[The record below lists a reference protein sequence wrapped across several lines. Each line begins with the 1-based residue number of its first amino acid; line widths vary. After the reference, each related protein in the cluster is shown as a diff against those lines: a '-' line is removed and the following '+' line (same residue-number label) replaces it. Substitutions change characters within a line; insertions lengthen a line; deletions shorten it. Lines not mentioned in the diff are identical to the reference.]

1 LKETL
6 INKIMPLFIEYL
18 NEIFHL
24 FVMMAPFLMLGFLIS
39 GVLFLITSK
48 EMVARNIG
56 KPGIL
61 SILKASLLGVP
72 MPLCSCGVIPVSS
85 SLYNRGASKASTL
98 SFLISTP
105 QTGVD
110 SIFITY
116 SMLGLPFAICRPIIA
131 LITGTIGGIIT
142 EMLTENDVQSQSKIA
157 HKHNKKTIIDGL
169 NYAMFTLPKDIAWPL
184 IKGILLAGLVTL
196 ILPNNFFSNYGLTG
210 IIGLVA
216 IALVS
221 IPMYTCATASVPF
234 AAALMHA
241 GAEPGVAFVF
251 LMAGPATNVATITVI
266 KKILGRKVVSI
277 YLGVIFIGSI
287 FFGLIINQFI
297 NINSIP
303 VMKHHAHH
311 MDHLNFITI
320 SSSIVLFILCM
331 IAISDLFKSKNS
343 TTSNL
348 VSNGDVSLIVKGM
361 TCNHCKETV
370 HEAIINCKNI
380 DKATIDLTSGRVE
393 IYGKNINSTE
403 IIEAIT
409 KVGFSIGKII

>member
-1 LKETL
+1 
-6 INKIMPLFIEYL
+6 MPLFIEYL

-39 GVLFLITSK
+39 GILFLITSK

-56 KPGIL
+56 KPGLL
-61 SILKASLLGVP
+61 SILKASILGVP

-131 LITGTIGGIIT
+131 LITGTIGGLIT
-142 EMLTENDVQSQSKIA
+142 EMLTEADVQSQSKID
-157 HKHNKKTIIDGL
+157 HTHSKKTILDGFK
-169 NYAMFTLPKDIAWPL
+169 YALFILPKDIAWPL

-196 ILPNNFFSNYGLTG
+196 ILPNNFFSDYGLTG

-266 KKILGRKVVSI
+266 KKILGQKVVTI
-277 YLGVIFIGSI
+277 YLGVIFVGSI
-287 FFGLIINQFI
+287 TFGLLINKFI
-297 NINSIP
+297 DISSIP
-303 VMKHHAHH
+303 VINEHVHNMN
-311 MDHLNFITI
+311 HLDFISML
-320 SSSIVLFILCM
+320 SSLALFVLCA
-331 IAISDLFKSKNS
+331 IAIFDLFKKSDI
-343 TTSNL
+343 SNL
-348 VSNGDVSLIVKGM
+348 VSNGDLSLVVKGM

-370 HEAIINCKNI
+370 HEAIINCEGVEKTNI
-380 DKATIDLTSGRVE
+380 DLASGNVE
-393 IYGKNINSTE
+393 IYGKNINSKK
-403 IIEAIT
+403 IIDSIT
-409 KVGFSIGKII
+409 NVGFSIGKII

>member
-1 LKETL
+1 MKETL
-6 INKIMPLFIEYL
+6 INKIVPLFIEYL

-39 GVLFLITSK
+39 GILFLITSK

-56 KPGIL
+56 KPGLL
-61 SILKASLLGVP
+61 SIFKASILGVP

-131 LITGTIGGIIT
+131 LITGTIGGVIT
-142 EMLTENDVQSQSKIA
+142 EMLTEADVQSQSKID
-157 HKHNKKTIIDGL
+157 HTHSKKTILDGFK
-169 NYAMFTLPKDIAWPL
+169 YALFILPKDIAWPL

-196 ILPNNFFSNYGLTG
+196 ILPNNFFSDYGLTG

-266 KKILGRKVVSI
+266 KKILGQKVVTI

-287 FFGLIINQFI
+287 TFGLLINKFI
-297 NINSIP
+297 DISSIP
-303 VMKHHAHH
+303 VINEHVHNMN
-311 MDHLNFITI
+311 HLDLI
-320 SSSIVLFILCM
+320 SILSSLALFVLCA
-331 IAISDLFKSKNS
+331 IAIFDLFKKSDI
-343 TTSNL
+343 SNL
-348 VSNGDVSLIVKGM
+348 VSNGDLSLVVKGM

-370 HEAIINCKNI
+370 HEAIINCEGVEKTNI
-380 DKATIDLTSGRVE
+380 DLASGNVE
-393 IYGKNINSTE
+393 IYGKNINSKK
-403 IIEAIT
+403 IIDSIT
-409 KVGFSIGKII
+409 NVGFSIGKII

>member
-6 INKIMPLFIEYL
+6 INKIVPLFIEYL

-39 GVLFLITSK
+39 GILFLITSK

-56 KPGIL
+56 KPGLL
-61 SILKASLLGVP
+61 SIFKASILGVP

-131 LITGTIGGIIT
+131 LITGTIGGLIT
-142 EMLTENDVQSQSKIA
+142 EMLTEADVQSQSKID
-157 HKHNKKTIIDGL
+157 HTHSKKTILDGFK
-169 NYAMFTLPKDIAWPL
+169 YALFILPKDIAWPL

-196 ILPNNFFSNYGLTG
+196 ILPNNFFSDYGLTG

-266 KKILGRKVVSI
+266 KKILGQKVVTI
-277 YLGVIFIGSI
+277 YLGVIFVGSI
-287 FFGLIINQFI
+287 TFGLLINKFI
-297 NINSIP
+297 DISSIP
-303 VMKHHAHH
+303 VINEHVHNMN
-311 MDHLNFITI
+311 HLDLI
-320 SSSIVLFILCM
+320 SILSSLALFVLCT
-331 IAISDLFKSKNS
+331 IAIFNLFKKSDI
-343 TTSNL
+343 SNL
-348 VSNGDVSLIVKGM
+348 VSNGDLSLVVKGM

-370 HEAIINCKNI
+370 HEAIINCEGV
-380 DKATIDLTSGRVE
+380 DKTNIDLTSGNVE
-393 IYGKNINSTE
+393 IYGKNINSKQ
-403 IIEAIT
+403 IIDSIT
-409 KVGFSIGKII
+409 NVGFSIGKII

>member
-1 LKETL
+1 MKETL
-6 INKIMPLFIEYL
+6 INKIVLLFIEYL

-56 KPGIL
+56 KPGLL
-61 SILKASLLGVP
+61 SILKASILGVP

-142 EMLTENDVQSQSKIA
+142 ELLTEADVQSQSKID
-157 HKHNKKTIIDGL
+157 HTHSKKTIMDGFK
-169 NYAMFTLPKDIAWPL
+169 YALFILPKDIAWPL

-196 ILPNNFFSNYGLTG
+196 ILPNNFFSDYGLTG

-266 KKILGRKVVSI
+266 KKILGQKVVTI

-287 FFGLIINQFI
+287 TFGLLINKFI
-297 NINSIP
+297 DISSIP
-303 VMKHHAHH
+303 VINEHVHNMN
-311 MDHLNFITI
+311 HLNLI
-320 SSSIVLFILCM
+320 SILSSLALFVLCA
-331 IAISDLFKSKNS
+331 IAIFDLFKKSDI
-343 TTSNL
+343 SNL
-348 VSNGDVSLIVKGM
+348 VSNGDLSLVVNGM

-370 HEAIINCKNI
+370 HEAIINCEGV
-380 DKATIDLTSGRVE
+380 DKTNIDLTSGNVE
-393 IYGKNINSTE
+393 IYGKNINSKQ
-403 IIEAIT
+403 IIDSIT
-409 KVGFSIGKII
+409 NVGFSIGKII

>member
-1 LKETL
+1 MKETL
-6 INKIMPLFIEYL
+6 INKIVPLFIEYL

-39 GVLFLITSK
+39 GILFLITSK

-56 KPGIL
+56 KPGLL
-61 SILKASLLGVP
+61 SILKASILGVP

-131 LITGTIGGIIT
+131 LITGTIGGLIT
-142 EMLTENDVQSQSKIA
+142 EMLTEADVQSQSKID
-157 HKHNKKTIIDGL
+157 HTHSKKTILDGFK
-169 NYAMFTLPKDIAWPL
+169 YALFILPKDIAWPL

-196 ILPNNFFSNYGLTG
+196 ILPNNFFSDYGLTG

-266 KKILGRKVVSI
+266 KKILGQKVVTI
-277 YLGVIFIGSI
+277 YLGVIFVGSI
-287 FFGLIINQFI
+287 TFGLLINKFI
-297 NINSIP
+297 DISTIP
-303 VMKHHAHH
+303 VINAHVH
-311 MDHLNFITI
+311 NMNHLDLI
-320 SSSIVLFILCM
+320 SILSSLALFVLCT
-331 IAISDLFKSKNS
+331 IAIFNLFKKSDI
-343 TTSNL
+343 SNL
-348 VSNGDVSLIVKGM
+348 VSNGDLSLVVKGI

-370 HEAIINCKNI
+370 HEAIINCEGVDKTNI
-380 DKATIDLTSGRVE
+380 DLASGNVE
-393 IYGKNINSTE
+393 IYGKNINSKK
-403 IIEAIT
+403 IIDSIT
-409 KVGFSIGKII
+409 NVGFSIGKII

>member
-1 LKETL
+1 
-6 INKIMPLFIEYL
+6 MPLFIDYL
-18 NEIFHL
+18 NEIFYL

-39 GVLFLITSK
+39 GILFIVTSK
-48 EMVARNIG
+48 EMIANNIG

-61 SILKASLLGVP
+61 SILKSSILGVP

-131 LITGTIGGIIT
+131 LITGAIGGIIT
-142 EMLTENDVQSQSKIA
+142 EFLTEHDIQSQSKIDHA
-157 HKHNKKTIIDGL
+157 HNKKTIMDGF
-169 NYAMFTLPKDIAWPL
+169 NYAIFTLPKDIVWPL
-184 IKGILLAGLVTL
+184 IKGILLAGLITL

-266 KKILGRKVVSI
+266 KKILGQKVVSI
-277 YLGVIFIGSI
+277 YLGVIFVGSI
-287 FFGLIINQFI
+287 FFGLIINQVI
-297 NINSIP
+297 DVNSIP
-303 VMKHHAHH
+303 VINNHGHHGHH
-311 MDHLNFITI
+311 LDLITI
-320 SSSIVLFILCM
+320 LSSIALFMLCV
-331 IAISDLFKSKNS
+331 IAICGMFKNK
-343 TTSNL
+343 TAPISNL
-348 VSNGDVSLIVKGM
+348 DSNGDISLIVKGM

-370 HEAIINCKNI
+370 HEAIIGCQNVDKTNI
-380 DKATIDLTSGRVE
+380 NLSSGNVE
-393 IYGKNINSTE
+393 IYGKHINSTE

>member
-1 LKETL
+1 MKETL
-6 INKIMPLFIEYL
+6 INKIVPLFIEYL

-39 GVLFLITSK
+39 GILFLITSK

-56 KPGIL
+56 KPGLL
-61 SILKASLLGVP
+61 SILKASILGVP

-131 LITGTIGGIIT
+131 LITGTIGGVIT
-142 EMLTENDVQSQSKIA
+142 EMLTEADVQSQSKVD
-157 HKHNKKTIIDGL
+157 HTHSKKTILDGFK
-169 NYAMFTLPKDIAWPL
+169 YALFILPKDIAWPL

-196 ILPNNFFSNYGLTG
+196 ILPNNFFSDYGLTG

-266 KKILGRKVVSI
+266 KKILGQKVVTI
-277 YLGVIFIGSI
+277 YLGVIFVGSI
-287 FFGLIINQFI
+287 TFGLLINKFI
-297 NINSIP
+297 DISSIP
-303 VMKHHAHH
+303 VINEHVHNMN
-311 MDHLNFITI
+311 HLDFISI
-320 SSSIVLFILCM
+320 LSSLALFVLCA
-331 IAISDLFKSKNS
+331 IAIFDLFKKSDI
-343 TTSNL
+343 SNL
-348 VSNGDVSLIVKGM
+348 VSNGDLSLVVKGM

-370 HEAIINCKNI
+370 HEAIINCEGVEKTNI
-380 DKATIDLTSGRVE
+380 DLASGNVE
-393 IYGKNINSTE
+393 IYGKNINSKK
-403 IIEAIT
+403 IIDSIT
-409 KVGFSIGKII
+409 NVGFSIGKII

>member
-1 LKETL
+1 MKEIL
-6 INKIMPLFIEYL
+6 INKIVPLFIEYL

-39 GVLFLITSK
+39 GILFLITSK

-56 KPGIL
+56 KPGLL
-61 SILKASLLGVP
+61 SILKASILGVP

-131 LITGTIGGIIT
+131 LITGTIGGVIT
-142 EMLTENDVQSQSKIA
+142 EMLTEADVQSQSKVD
-157 HKHNKKTIIDGL
+157 HTHSKKTILDGFK
-169 NYAMFTLPKDIAWPL
+169 YALFILPKDIAWPL

-196 ILPNNFFSNYGLTG
+196 ILPNNFFSDYGLTG

-266 KKILGRKVVSI
+266 KKILGQKVVTI
-277 YLGVIFIGSI
+277 YLGVIFVGSI
-287 FFGLIINQFI
+287 TFGLLINKFI
-297 NINSIP
+297 DISSIP
-303 VMKHHAHH
+303 VINEHVHNMN
-311 MDHLNFITI
+311 HLDLI
-320 SSSIVLFILCM
+320 SILSSLALFVLCA
-331 IAISDLFKSKNS
+331 IAISDLFKKSDI
-343 TTSNL
+343 SNL
-348 VSNGDVSLIVKGM
+348 VSNGDLSLVVKGM

-370 HEAIINCKNI
+370 HEAIINCEGVEKTNI
-380 DKATIDLTSGRVE
+380 DLASGNVE
-393 IYGKNINSTE
+393 IYGKDINSKK
-403 IIEAIT
+403 IIDAIT
-409 KVGFSIGKII
+409 NVGFSIGKII

>member
-6 INKIMPLFIEYL
+6 INKIVPLFIEYL

-39 GVLFLITSK
+39 GILFLITSK

-56 KPGIL
+56 KPGLL
-61 SILKASLLGVP
+61 SILKASILGVP

-131 LITGTIGGIIT
+131 LITGTIGGVIT
-142 EMLTENDVQSQSKIA
+142 EMLTEADVQSQSKVD
-157 HKHNKKTIIDGL
+157 HTHSKKTILDGFK
-169 NYAMFTLPKDIAWPL
+169 YALFILPKDIAWPL

-196 ILPNNFFSNYGLTG
+196 ILPNNFFSDYGLTG

-266 KKILGRKVVSI
+266 KKILGQKVVTI
-277 YLGVIFIGSI
+277 YLGVIFVGSI
-287 FFGLIINQFI
+287 TFGLLINKFI
-297 NINSIP
+297 DISSIP
-303 VMKHHAHH
+303 VINEHVHNMN
-311 MDHLNFITI
+311 HLDFISI
-320 SSSIVLFILCM
+320 LSSLALFVLCA
-331 IAISDLFKSKNS
+331 IAIFDLFKKSDI
-343 TTSNL
+343 SNL
-348 VSNGDVSLIVKGM
+348 VSNGDLSLVVKGM

-370 HEAIINCKNI
+370 HEAIINCEGVEKTNI
-380 DKATIDLTSGRVE
+380 DLASGNVE
-393 IYGKNINSTE
+393 IYGKNINSKK
-403 IIEAIT
+403 IIDSIT
-409 KVGFSIGKII
+409 NVGFSIGKII

>member
-1 LKETL
+1 MKETL
-6 INKIMPLFIEYL
+6 INKILPLFIEYL

-39 GVLFLITSK
+39 GILFLITSK

-61 SILKASLLGVP
+61 SILKASILGVP

-131 LITGTIGGIIT
+131 LITGTIGGVIT
-142 EMLTENDVQSQSKIA
+142 EMLTEADVQSQSKID
-157 HKHNKKTIIDGL
+157 HTHSKKTIMDGFKYGL
-169 NYAMFTLPKDIAWPL
+169 FILPKDIAWPL

-196 ILPNNFFSNYGLTG
+196 ILPNNFFSDYGLTG
-210 IIGLVA
+210 ITGLVA

-266 KKILGRKVVSI
+266 KKILGQKVVTI
-277 YLGVIFIGSI
+277 YLGVIFVGSI
-287 FFGLIINQFI
+287 TFGLLINKFI
-297 NINSIP
+297 DISSIP
-303 VMKHHAHH
+303 VINEHVHNMN
-311 MDHLNFITI
+311 HLDLI
-320 SSSIVLFILCM
+320 SILSSLALFVLCA
-331 IAISDLFKSKNS
+331 IAIFDLFKKSDI
-343 TTSNL
+343 SNL
-348 VSNGDVSLIVKGM
+348 VSNGDLSLVVKGM
-361 TCNHCKETV
+361 TCNHGKETV
-370 HEAIINCKNI
+370 HEAIINCEGVEKTNI
-380 DKATIDLTSGRVE
+380 DLASGNVE
-393 IYGKNINSTE
+393 IYGKDINSKK
-403 IIEAIT
+403 IIDSIT
-409 KVGFSIGKII
+409 NVGFSIGKII

>member
-1 LKETL
+1 MKEIL
-6 INKIMPLFIEYL
+6 INKIVPLFIEYL

-39 GVLFLITSK
+39 GILFLITSK

-56 KPGIL
+56 KPGLL
-61 SILKASLLGVP
+61 SILKASILGVP

-131 LITGTIGGIIT
+131 LITGTIGGLIT
-142 EMLTENDVQSQSKIA
+142 EMLTEADVQSQSKID
-157 HKHNKKTIIDGL
+157 HTHSKKTILDGFK
-169 NYAMFTLPKDIAWPL
+169 YALFILPKDIAWPL

-196 ILPNNFFSNYGLTG
+196 ILPNNFFSDYGLTG

-266 KKILGRKVVSI
+266 KKILGQKVVTI

-287 FFGLIINQFI
+287 TFGLLINKFI
-297 NINSIP
+297 DISSIP
-303 VMKHHAHH
+303 VINEHVHNMN
-311 MDHLNFITI
+311 HLDFISI
-320 SSSIVLFILCM
+320 LSSLALFVLCA
-331 IAISDLFKSKNS
+331 IAIFNLFKKSDI
-343 TTSNL
+343 SNL
-348 VSNGDVSLIVKGM
+348 VSNGDLSLVVKGM

-370 HEAIINCKNI
+370 HEAIINCEGVEKTN
-380 DKATIDLTSGRVE
+380 IDLTSGNVE
-393 IYGKNINSTE
+393 IYGKNINSKK
-403 IIEAIT
+403 IIDSIT
-409 KVGFSIGKII
+409 NVGFSIGKII

>member
-1 LKETL
+1 LKEIL
-6 INKIMPLFIEYL
+6 INKIVPLFIEYL

-39 GVLFLITSK
+39 GILFLITSK

-56 KPGIL
+56 KPGLL
-61 SILKASLLGVP
+61 SILKASILGVP

-131 LITGTIGGIIT
+131 LITGTIGGVIT
-142 EMLTENDVQSQSKIA
+142 EMLTEADVQSQSKVD
-157 HKHNKKTIIDGL
+157 HTHSKKTILDGFK
-169 NYAMFTLPKDIAWPL
+169 YALFILPKDIAWPL

-196 ILPNNFFSNYGLTG
+196 ILPNNFFSDYGLTG

-266 KKILGRKVVSI
+266 KKILGQKVVTI
-277 YLGVIFIGSI
+277 YLGVIFVGSI
-287 FFGLIINQFI
+287 TFGLLINKFI
-297 NINSIP
+297 DISSIP
-303 VMKHHAHH
+303 VINEHVHNMN
-311 MDHLNFITI
+311 HLDFISI
-320 SSSIVLFILCM
+320 LSSLALFVLCA
-331 IAISDLFKSKNS
+331 IAIFDLFKKSDI
-343 TTSNL
+343 SNL
-348 VSNGDVSLIVKGM
+348 VSNGDLSLVVKGM

-370 HEAIINCKNI
+370 HEAIINCEGVDKTNI
-380 DKATIDLTSGRVE
+380 DLASGNVE
-393 IYGKNINSTE
+393 IYGKDINSKK
-403 IIEAIT
+403 IIDSIT
-409 KVGFSIGKII
+409 NVGFSIGKII

>member
-6 INKIMPLFIEYL
+6 INKIVPLFIEYL

-39 GVLFLITSK
+39 GILFLITSK

-56 KPGIL
+56 KPGLL
-61 SILKASLLGVP
+61 SIFKASILGVP

-131 LITGTIGGIIT
+131 LITGTIGGLIT
-142 EMLTENDVQSQSKIA
+142 EMLTEADVQSQSKID
-157 HKHNKKTIIDGL
+157 HTHSKKTILDGFK
-169 NYAMFTLPKDIAWPL
+169 YALFILPKDIAWPL

-196 ILPNNFFSNYGLTG
+196 ILPNNFFSDYGLTG

-266 KKILGRKVVSI
+266 KKILGQKVVTI
-277 YLGVIFIGSI
+277 YLGVIFVGSI
-287 FFGLIINQFI
+287 TFGLLINKFI
-297 NINSIP
+297 DISSIP
-303 VMKHHAHH
+303 VINEHVHNMN
-311 MDHLNFITI
+311 HLDFISI
-320 SSSIVLFILCM
+320 LSSLALFVLCA
-331 IAISDLFKSKNS
+331 IAIFDLFKKSDI
-343 TTSNL
+343 SNL
-348 VSNGDVSLIVKGM
+348 VSNGDLSLVVKGM

-370 HEAIINCKNI
+370 HEAIINCEGVDKTNI
-380 DKATIDLTSGRVE
+380 DLASGNVE
-393 IYGKNINSTE
+393 IYGKNINSKK
-403 IIEAIT
+403 IIDSIT
-409 KVGFSIGKII
+409 NVGFSIGKII

>member
-1 LKETL
+1 MKETL
-6 INKIMPLFIEYL
+6 TNKIVPLFIEYL

-39 GVLFLITSK
+39 GILFLITSK

-56 KPGIL
+56 KPGLL
-61 SILKASLLGVP
+61 SILKASILGVP

-131 LITGTIGGIIT
+131 LITGTIGGLIT
-142 EMLTENDVQSQSKIA
+142 EMLTEADVQSQSKID
-157 HKHNKKTIIDGL
+157 HTHSKKTILDGFK
-169 NYAMFTLPKDIAWPL
+169 YALFILPKDIAWPL

-196 ILPNNFFSNYGLTG
+196 ILPNNFFSDYGLTG

-266 KKILGRKVVSI
+266 KKILGQKVVTI
-277 YLGVIFIGSI
+277 YLGVIFVGSI
-287 FFGLIINQFI
+287 TFGLLINKFI
-297 NINSIP
+297 DISSIP
-303 VMKHHAHH
+303 ITNAHVH
-311 MDHLNFITI
+311 NMNHLDLI
-320 SSSIVLFILCM
+320 SILSSLALFMLCA
-331 IAISDLFKSKNS
+331 IAIFDLFKNS
-343 TTSNL
+343 EISNL
-348 VSNGDVSLIVKGM
+348 VSNGDLSLVVKGM

-370 HEAIINCKNI
+370 HEAIINCEGVEKTNI
-380 DKATIDLTSGRVE
+380 DLASGNVE
-393 IYGKNINSTE
+393 IYGKDINSKK
-403 IIEAIT
+403 IIDSIT
-409 KVGFSIGKII
+409 NVGFSIGKII